1 MNALFCSPRCAA
13 GKAQVAPARIVHLQ
27 KMLSPKDRAQLLR
40 DLPLAPAWDA
50 PAPALHRGGRHAC
63 AEGPARMRKWPG

>member
-1 MNALFCSPRCAA
+1 
-13 GKAQVAPARIVHLQ
+13 
-27 KMLSPKDRAQLLR
+27 MLSPKDRAQLLK